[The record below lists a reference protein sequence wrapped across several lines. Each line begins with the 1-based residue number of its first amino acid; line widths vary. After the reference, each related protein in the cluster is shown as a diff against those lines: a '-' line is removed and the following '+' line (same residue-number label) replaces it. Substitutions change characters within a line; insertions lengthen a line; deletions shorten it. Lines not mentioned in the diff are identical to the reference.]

1 MALWSSWP
9 ASKASK
15 LKTFCIERRSH
26 KWDRIPLILLRKYF
40 KRGIKPSTICQSR
53 LRLSANTWKQSIWCQ
68 FCLPRVLLPWAGATK
83 RRGNKGNQARVNK
96 QLFLLHVWQGMNGDF
111 CTGTFPLWRARFH
124 MCYMGSFFSL
134 WISIGRGSDWAKEL
148 LFTLQSLHFC
158 SFWCNFSISQKSH

>member
-26 KWDRIPLILLRKYF
+26 RWDRIPLILLRKYF

-68 FCLPRVLLPWAGATK
+68 FCLPWVLLPWAGATK

-111 CTGTFPLWRARFH
+111 CTGTFPLRRARFL
-124 MCYMGSFFSL
+124 MRIVFFFINKHRPWEWLCKGIIIHTS
-134 WISIGRGSDWAKEL
+134 
-148 LFTLQSLHFC
+148 QSLHSC
-158 SFWCNFSISQKSH
+158 SFWCNFSSSQMSH